1 MIYGNCIKRVL
12 DFSAALI
19 VLAVLLVPFL
29 ALAALLA
36 AANRGTP
43 FFRQTRPGR
52 HGKLFRIVKFKTMT
66 DEKDDR
72 GELLP
77 DERRLTRAGRLVRSL
92 SLDELPQLFNVLAG
106 QMSFIGPRP
115 LLPEYLPLYS
125 AEQARRHDVR
135 PGITGWAQVNG
146 RNSIGWDRKFEL
158 DVWYV
163 DHLSL
168 LLDARII
175 LLTLAKVVQR
185 QGISAEEAPPWKN
198 SRVPEN
204 EEEYSNHRRRGIRQG
219 NGLLPPRNQREVPL
233 LEFDR
238 FL

>member
-1 MIYGNCIKRVL
+1 M
-12 DFSAALI
+12 
-19 VLAVLLVPFL
+19 LAVLLVPFL
-29 ALAALLA
+29 ALAALLV

-185 QGISAEEAPPWKN
+185 QGISAEGSATMEKFTG
-198 SRVPEN
+198 S
-204 EEEYSNHRRRGIRQG
+204 GK
-219 NGLLPPRNQREVPL
+219 
-233 LEFDR
+233 
-238 FL
+238 

>member
-43 FFRQTRPGR
+43 FFRQTWPGR

-185 QGISAEEAPPWKN
+185 QGISAEGSATMEKFTG
-198 SRVPEN
+198 S
-204 EEEYSNHRRRGIRQG
+204 GK
-219 NGLLPPRNQREVPL
+219 
-233 LEFDR
+233 
-238 FL
+238 

>member
-1 MIYGNCIKRVL
+1 MIYGNCIKRVV
-12 DFSAALI
+12 DFFIALA

-29 ALAALLA
+29 ALMALLA
-36 AANRGTP
+36 LANRGTP

-66 DEKDDR
+66 DERDAR

-115 LLPEYLPLYS
+115 LLPEYLPLYT

-146 RNSIGWDRKFEL
+146 RNSISWERKFEL

-163 DHLSL
+163 DHLSFP
-168 LLDARII
+168 LDVRII
-175 LLTLAKVVQR
+175 FLTLAKVVQR
-185 QGISAEEAPPWKN
+185 QGISAEGSATMEKFTG
-198 SRVPEN
+198 S
-204 EEEYSNHRRRGIRQG
+204 GK
-219 NGLLPPRNQREVPL
+219 
-233 LEFDR
+233 
-238 FL
+238 

>member
-1 MIYGNCIKRVL
+1 MYGNCIKRVV
-12 DFSAALI
+12 DFFIALA

-29 ALAALLA
+29 ALMALLA
-36 AANRGTP
+36 LANRGTP

-66 DEKDDR
+66 DERDAR

-115 LLPEYLPLYS
+115 LLPEYLPLYT

-146 RNSIGWDRKFEL
+146 RNSISWERKFEL

-163 DHLSL
+163 DHLGF

-175 LLTLAKVVQR
+175 FLTLVKVVQR
-185 QGISAEEAPPWKN
+185 QGISAEGSATMEKFTG
-198 SRVPEN
+198 S
-204 EEEYSNHRRRGIRQG
+204 GK
-219 NGLLPPRNQREVPL
+219 
-233 LEFDR
+233 
-238 FL
+238 